1 MAVRIITPPTEYPLT
16 LAEVKAHLRVDHTDE
31 DTMITAYLAAATAHA
46 EKFLG
51 RALMTQTLEL
61 VLDSFYD
68 PQIMIPMPPL
78 QSVVSVLY
86 DDGAGDEQTLVLN
99 TDYVVDTASQPGW
112 VVAVAGTWP
121 TTIDTVNSVRIRYIA
136 GYVNT
141 NDSPPSAA
149 VPFDIK
155 AAILLLVGS
164 LYGNRESVV
173 VGVTTS
179 MVPWSAEQ
187 LLRQHRVELALA

>member
-1 MAVRIITPPTEYPLT
+1 MAVRVITPPTEYPLT

-46 EKFLG
+46 EKFMG
-51 RALMTQTLEL
+51 RALITQTLEL

-68 PQIMIPMPPL
+68 AQIMIPMPPL
-78 QSVVSVLY
+78 QSVVSVRY
-86 DDGAGDEQTLVLN
+86 DDAAGDEQTLVEN

-112 VVAVAGTWP
+112 VVAVDETWP
-121 TTIDTVNSVRIRYIA
+121 TTIDTVNSVRIRFIA
-136 GYVNT
+136 GYAT
-141 NDSPPSAA
+141 ADSPPVEN

-155 AAILLLVGS
+155 AAILLMTGS
-164 LYGNRESVV
+164 LYEHRETMIAGVSVA
-173 VGVTTS
+173 
-179 MVPWSAEQ
+179 MMPWSAEQ